1 MQFMRRSDLAS
12 LAARSAPTVLFLV
25 GLAACQSATSHREQ
39 LAFGTPVDQVR
50 AAVWLAESGDAEAVH
65 TLVGLLED
73 RDRTVRMYAI
83 LALRRLCGES
93 YGYEY
98 YASETQRQAAVMR
111 WQTALRD
118 GVVTLRTAPAG
129 EGPDAG
135 AAPPQD
141 AEPAG
146 PAAGSAA
153 RTQPV
158 EGGQS

>member
-1 MQFMRRSDLAS
+1 MQLMRRSDVAI
-12 LAARSAPTVLFLV
+12 LAARLTPTLLFLV
-25 GLAACQSATSHREQ
+25 GLAACQSTTSRREQ

-98 YASETQRQAAVMR
+98 YASDTQRQAAVMR
-111 WQTALRD
+111 WQAALRD
-118 GVVTLRTAPAG
+118 GAVTLRTASAG
-129 EGPDAG
+129 DGPDAG

-141 AEPAG
+141 GGQAG
-146 PAAGSAA
+146 PA
-153 RTQPV
+153 PV
-158 EGGQS
+158 TGGQS